1 MRLIAFPQGGST
13 SLGHILALMKAMRVF
28 LWIFLFFSIFILKR
42 AIVYKPLSL
51 VFCLSLKAG
60 PTLTAESLWLALG
73 QGSLHRD
80 MDALHVSESSPSALQ
95 GWFVEDFAG
104 ANQQILKAV
113 MALWLV
119 QYPLLFPSSLTS
131 AWLPMPAA

>member
-1 MRLIAFPQGGST
+1 M
-13 SLGHILALMKAMRVF
+13 
-28 LWIFLFFSIFILKR
+28 
-42 AIVYKPLSL
+42 
-51 VFCLSLKAG
+51 
-60 PTLTAESLWLALG
+60 TAESLWLALG
-73 QGSLHRD
+73 QGSLHGD
-80 MDALHVSESSPSALQ
+80 MDALHVFESSPSALQ

-113 MALWLV
+113 MALWLA